1 MLLAQIRFSRL
12 IEKAT
17 IAVAKDDNIPGVL
30 SELKQAA
37 AALQAEKTGGRI
49 IAVKRKVTRKKT
61 RILWALWP
69 EPEGFYARAFL
80 SIFDLVAFTEA
91 PEQFFPE
98 GTNFLDGAC
107 VFCGR
112 AEELSS
118 WEFVRQCAV
127 LHEVLGP
134 YVVFWALDPESRRYA
149 PRLLEDVLA
158 PASAVQDPAGRRQIL
173 REMGRVVDIRDLRA
187 IRMLT
192 EL

>member
-12 IEKAT
+12 IEKIT
-17 IAVAKDDNIPGVL
+17 LAVAKNDNIPGVL
-30 SELKQAA
+30 SELKRAA

-49 IAVKRKVTRKKT
+49 VVVKRKVAGKKT
-61 RILWALWP
+61 RVFWVLWP
-69 EPEGFYARAFL
+69 ELEGFYARAFL
-80 SIFDLVAFTEA
+80 SVFDLAAFTGA

-107 VFCGR
+107 VFCGQ
-112 AEELSS
+112 AEKLSS

-134 YVVFWALDPESRRYA
+134 YVTVWAFKSGRYL
-149 PRLLEDVLA
+149 PQLLEDVLA